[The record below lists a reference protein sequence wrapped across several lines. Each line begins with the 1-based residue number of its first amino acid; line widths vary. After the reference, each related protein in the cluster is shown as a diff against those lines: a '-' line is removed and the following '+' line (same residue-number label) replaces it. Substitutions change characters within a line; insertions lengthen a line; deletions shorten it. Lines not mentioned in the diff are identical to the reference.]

1 MLSKRTTAIS
11 PPTQLILTSDASVQ
25 SWKASCQ
32 RQTTGDQWTEKKQK
46 NHTNVLELRAT
57 KLAISVFTCMHP
69 EVKSIHL

>member
-46 NHTNVLELRAT
+46 
-57 KLAISVFTCMHP
+57 LAISVFTCMHP